1 MECNGSLY
9 LGKSCIIQ
17 NSNIKQV
24 VGKQVTQIITQAMT
38 EYVADGRSMTA
49 EAKLAYR
56 VVMMTGSGLKSAQR
70 RRLVTSCKLTA
81 MHPRGGG

>member
-1 MECNGSLY
+1 MQVMHY
-9 LGKSCIIQ
+9 
-17 NSNIKQV
+17 SNIKQV
-24 VGKQVTQIITQAMT
+24 AVEQVTQIITQAMT

-70 RRLVTSCKLTA
+70 RRLLNVNKLSYI
-81 MHPRGGG
+81 HRGLHDSITTIVRN

>member
-70 RRLVTSCKLTA
+70 RRLATSCKQTA
-81 MHPRGGG
+81 MHPRGG

>member
-1 MECNGSLY
+1 MQVMHY
-9 LGKSCIIQ
+9 
-17 NSNIKQV
+17 SNIKQV

-81 MHPRGGG
+81 MHPRGGGLT

>member
-1 MECNGSLY
+1 MQVMHY
-9 LGKSCIIQ
+9 
-17 NSNIKQV
+17 SNIKQV

-49 EAKLAYR
+49 EAKLVYR

-70 RRLVTSCKLTA
+70 RRLIATSCKQTA
-81 MHPRGGG
+81 MDPQGADMIE

>member
-1 MECNGSLY
+1 MHY
-9 LGKSCIIQ
+9 
-17 NSNIKQV
+17 SNIKQV

-81 MHPRGGG
+81 MHPRGGGLT